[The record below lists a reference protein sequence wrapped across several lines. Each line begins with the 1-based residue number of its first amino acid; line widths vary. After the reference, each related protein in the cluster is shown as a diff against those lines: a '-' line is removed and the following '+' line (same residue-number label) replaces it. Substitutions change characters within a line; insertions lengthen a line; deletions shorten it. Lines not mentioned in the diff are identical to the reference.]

1 MREFFMHTALRHG
14 FLVVV
19 MALVAGLVPARAQ
32 TATPAPLSPKAQ
44 YEADSK
50 QITARYKSDLGICKD
65 EATADA
71 RMQCKRDASAQ
82 YDKAMADAKARMT
95 AATQTASAAAACTD
109 CGKVQSVTVSER
121 KGEGS
126 AVGLVAGG
134 AAGALL
140 GHEIGG
146 GGKLGT
152 IAGAAGGALVGREV
166 ERRVKTHKVWTVKV
180 KFADPASA
188 SFEFDKD
195 PGFKVGEL
203 VRRSDKTIV
212 RP

>member
-1 MREFFMHTALRHG
+1 MKSPLYFASVVGALLMG
-14 FLVVV
+14 S
-19 MALVAGLVPARAQ
+19 ALAPALAQ
-32 TATPAPLSPKAQ
+32 TSSPSPQSPKAQ

-50 QITARYKSDLGICKD
+50 QITSRYKADLGICKD

-82 YDKAMADAKARMT
+82 YDKAMADAKARMGT
-95 AATQTASAAAACTD
+95 ATQAASAVAACTD

-180 KFADPASA
+180 KFAEPEPAS
-188 SFEFDKD
+188 FTFDKD

-203 VRRSDKTIV
+203 VRRSDKGLV